1 MDGWMGEWTGG
12 RTDERT
18 DIQREREIEK
28 IDIRGLYKNC
38 LDKWR
43 DSVDR
48 EHRKLKLVPSS
59 LEVFCTV
66 IMHCYQIVF
75 GIVLFKI

>member
-12 RTDERT
+12 RTDEGT
-18 DIQREREIEK
+18 DIQRDRQK
-28 IDIRGLYKNC
+28 KKDIRGLSKNC

-43 DSVDR
+43 NSVDR

-66 IMHCYQIVF
+66 IMP
-75 GIVLFKI
+75 

>member
-1 MDGWMGEWTGG
+1 MDGWVSGRVDG
-12 RTDERT
+12 RTNEQT
-18 DIQREREIEK
+18 YREREIEK

>member
-1 MDGWMGEWTGG
+1 MDGWVSGRVDG
-12 RTDERT
+12 RTNEQT
-18 DIQREREIEK
+18 YREIDRK
-28 IDIRGLYKNC
+28 IDIRGLYINC

-43 DSVDR
+43 NSVDR